1 MLPYRSSSLTP
12 GRSRAERHDTY
23 DSHSEADVPRP
34 VNLPNLAIDGD
45 DGHMPVSAGETRSG
59 HIKDEVA
66 MRYRFGKSNRA
77 DGCSVWSRSY
87 QNASNRA
94 LHLPMRANQGL
105 VPASASLR
113 ASKDVSPFCPPVLHR
128 MDRAAG
134 VSRVRRVLMRAQLL
148 ARLSVEEHPRGSG
161 FVARIPGLRALAAN
175 LLAANVTSSRPLS
188 VSTRCG
194 RCLHSISHR
203 AAGLRRAGYHPVG
216 QAAPALVIARKAERV
231 SLA

>member
-1 MLPYRSSSLTP
+1 MLPYQSSSLTP

-66 MRYRFGKSNRA
+66 MRYRSGKSNRA

-113 ASKDVSPFCPPVLHR
+113 ASKDVSPFCPPVLHP
-128 MDRAAG
+128 MDQLQAFLGSG
-134 VSRVRRVLMRAQLL
+134 VFLCE
-148 ARLSVEEHPRGSG
+148 LSYWRGSLLKNIL
-161 FVARIPGLRALAAN
+161 VATDLWREYLG
-175 LLAANVTSSRPLS
+175 S
-188 VSTRCG
+188 VRWPPISCQRT
-194 RCLHSISHR
+194 SHR
-203 AAGLRRAGYHPVG
+203 AGHSPSRHGAANACTRLAIERLGCAALGTTTLAKLR
-216 QAAPALVIARKAERV
+216 QQW
-231 SLA
+231 

>member
-12 GRSRAERHDTY
+12 GRSRAERHDTC
-23 DSHSEADVPRP
+23 DSRSEADVPRP

-66 MRYRFGKSNRA
+66 MRYRSGKSNRA
-77 DGCSVWSRSY
+77 DGCSVSSRSY

-105 VPASASLR
+105 MPASASLR
-113 ASKDVSPFCPPVLHR
+113 TSKNVSPFCPPVLHP

-134 VSRVRRVLMRAQLL
+134 GVSRVWRVVMRAQLL
-148 ARLSVEEHPRGSG
+148 AYWRGSVLKNIL
-161 FVARIPGLRALAAN
+161 VAADL
-175 LLAANVTSSRPLS
+175 SRESLGS
-188 VSTRCG
+188 VRWPPIC
-194 RCLHSISHR
+194 C
-203 AAGLRRAGYHPVG
+203 
-216 QAAPALVIARKAERV
+216 
-231 SLA
+231 

>member
-1 MLPYRSSSLTP
+1 
-12 GRSRAERHDTY
+12 
-23 DSHSEADVPRP
+23 
-34 VNLPNLAIDGD
+34 
-45 DGHMPVSAGETRSG
+45 MPVSAGETRSG

-66 MRYRFGKSNRA
+66 MRYRSGNSNRA

-113 ASKDVSPFCPPVLHR
+113 GSKDVSPFCPPVLHP

-134 VSRVRRVLMRAQLL
+134 VSRVRRVLMRAQL

-161 FVARIPGLRALAAN
+161 FVARIPGLRRWPPISCQR
-175 LLAANVTSSRPLS
+175 T
-188 VSTRCG
+188 
-194 RCLHSISHR
+194 SHR
-203 AAGLRRAGYHPVG
+203 AGHTPSRHGAADACTRLAIERLGCVALGTTTLAKLR
-216 QAAPALVIARKAERV
+216 QQW
-231 SLA
+231 